1 MAIDRHG
8 RIEPRELGEEMR
20 SSYLDYA
27 MSVIVGRALPDVRD
41 GLKPVHRRV
50 LFAMHDRGLQPD
62 RGYVKSANIVGTVM
76 GEYHPHGD
84 SAIYDALVRLAQ
96 DFNSRHPTVD
106 GQGNFGSQEFSA
118 AAMRYTEARLSRYA
132 TEMLRDIDEDTV
144 DTIATYDDRRRE
156 PTVLPSRVPNLLVN
170 GSAGIAVGMATN
182 IPPHNLGEVVDA
194 CIAMIDDPLIDSDG
208 LMKFVKG
215 PDFPTAGQIVGM
227 AGVRDA
233 YRTGRG
239 RVVVRGLA
247 HNEPLKHGRN
257 AIVFTEL
264 PYQVNKSEMLRKM
277 AELANDGVLKEIA
290 DLRDESGRDGIRVVV
305 ELRRDAVPK
314 VVLNKLYKHTQAQ
327 TTFGVNAIAL
337 VEGVPRTLSLRDMIR
352 FYLDHQRDVIRRRSR
367 FRLDRAE
374 TRAHVLEGLLIALRD
389 IDAVI
394 ALIRKAADP
403 EEARAGLMS
412 EFDLT
417 ELQARAILDLRL
429 QRLTQLESG
438 KIQAEYDELQA
449 EIAELRAILGDE
461 ARVYQVIRDELNEV
475 RQRYA
480 DERRTEIIPAEGE
493 IDLEDLIAEEEMV
506 VSITAGGYI
515 KRLPV
520 TTYRAQRRGGKGLR
534 GAKLKDEDR
543 VDHLFI
549 ASTHDYL
556 LFFTNQGRVYRQK
569 VHEIT
574 QAARDARGRHIAN
587 VLALLPDEE
596 IRQVFNTRDYA
607 EGKYLV
613 LATKAGMVKKTEFGA
628 YNTVLKEAGIIAIRL
643 TDDDELVGVQ
653 LTDGDADLLIV
664 SARGQAARFSEEQV
678 RATGR
683 GTQGVRAMN
692 LDTGDRVLA
701 IAVADDEA
709 DLMVVTGNGYGKRT
723 AITEYPR
730 KGRPTKGVRTIKV
743 SDRKGELITAR
754 IVRPGQQLLLVS
766 VLGQVIRIEVGSVK
780 KMGRSTEGV
789 RLMDVGEED
798 QVVTCAPV
806 DEQDDTGVDDDTAT
820 DDGAMEGE
828 ATGDIASDAEPDAPA
843 EPDAE

>member
-1 MAIDRHG
+1 
-8 RIEPRELGEEMR
+8 
-20 SSYLDYA
+20 
-27 MSVIVGRALPDVRD
+27 
-41 GLKPVHRRV
+41 
-50 LFAMHDRGLQPD
+50 
-62 RGYVKSANIVGTVM
+62 
-76 GEYHPHGD
+76 
-84 SAIYDALVRLAQ
+84 
-96 DFNSRHPTVD
+96 
-106 GQGNFGSQEFSA
+106 
-118 AAMRYTEARLSRYA
+118 
-132 TEMLRDIDEDTV
+132 
-144 DTIATYDDRRRE
+144 
-156 PTVLPSRVPNLLVN
+156 
-170 GSAGIAVGMATN
+170 MATN

-194 CIAMIDDPLIDSDG
+194 CIAMIDDPAIDSDG
-208 LMKFVKG
+208 LMKFVRA
-215 PDFPTAGQIVGM
+215 PDFPTAGQIVGLS
-227 AGVRDA
+227 GVRDA

-337 VEGVPRTLSLRDMIR
+337 VDGVPRTLSLRDMIR
-352 FYLDHQRDVIRRRSR
+352 HYLDHQRDVIRRRSR

-374 TRAHVLEGLLIALRD
+374 TRAHVLDGLLIALKD

-394 ALIRKAADP
+394 ALIRAAADP
-403 EEARAGLMS
+403 DEARAGLMS
-412 EFDLT
+412 TFDLS

-429 QRLTQLESG
+429 QRLTQLEAG
-438 KIQAEYDELQA
+438 KIEAEYAELQE

-461 ARVYQVIRDELNEV
+461 ARVYQVIREELTEV
-475 RQRYA
+475 RGRHA

-506 VSITAGGYI
+506 ISITAGGYI

-534 GAKLKDEDR
+534 GARLKDEDR

-556 LFFTNQGRVYRQK
+556 LFFTDQGRVYRQK
-569 VHEIT
+569 VHEIP

-607 EGKYLV
+607 EGRYLV
-613 LATKAGMVKKTEFGA
+613 LATKSGMVKKTEFGA

-643 TDDDELVGVQ
+643 ADDDELVGVQ
-653 LTDGDADLLIV
+653 LTDGEADLLIV
-664 SARGQAARFSEEQV
+664 SARGQAARFSEDQV

-692 LDTGDRVLA
+692 LDPEDRVLA
-701 IAVADDEA
+701 VAVADDEA
-709 DLMVVTGNGYGKRT
+709 DLLVVTGNGYGKRT

-766 VLGQVIRIEVGSVK
+766 VMGQVIRIEVDGVK
-780 KMGRSTEGV
+780 RMGRSTEGV
-789 RLMDVGEED
+789 RLMDVGDED
-798 QVVTCAPV
+798 SVATCAPV
-806 DEQDDTGVDDDTAT
+806 DEQEAATEAAEAAGDPDTAVAA
-820 DDGAMEGE
+820 DEPVAGG
-828 ATGDIASDAEPDAPA
+828 EPDA
-843 EPDAE
+843 